1 MDLDPIL
8 TSLLYHYSLHEFWNA
23 PAFFFQFLTIP
34 GRIKDRFNADLMVF
48 DEVYVFL

>member
-1 MDLDPIL
+1 MNSGMRQP
-8 TSLLYHYSLHEFWNA
+8 
-23 PAFFFQFLTIP
+23 FFFQFLTIP